1 MKMVENLAMKLDKTQ
16 THEPSGALL
25 NRRELF
31 VATAAVSLTAA
42 STSRAAVLTPGERRS
57 AGTTSSGNAA
67 VVMTKAG
74 QVAGYSRD
82 SVHIFKGV
90 PYGASTGAKARFK
103 PPQPVEPWKGVR
115 SSRAYG
121 PVCPQDIRAGWQDDE
136 DAFLM
141 RWDDG
146 FPGEDCLRLNVWTS
160 ALQGKKLP
168 VMVWLHGGGF
178 TAGSGQ
184 ELPAYD
190 GENLARTGEVVLV
203 SVNHRL
209 GPLGFLNLSAF
220 DPEFADSANAGMLDL
235 VLALQWVRDN
245 IANFGGDAG
254 NVTIFGQ
261 SGGGSKVST
270 LTAMPAAKGL
280 FHKAI
285 VQSGSFNLTTTSQQ
299 SGSLADALLEEL
311 QIAKA
316 DFRKLQEVPSD
327 QLIAAG
333 VRAARRI
340 GGPRPPILG
349 RGSPPVGWS
358 PTIDGRAIPMP
369 PLSAEAV
376 KFSASIPMMIG
387 STRDEFGRLLRKDP
401 SLTEAR
407 VRERLQSLY
416 GSKAVDIYSA
426 YSKSYPNE
434 SPGGLLAIVT
444 SMALRNGALNQAEG
458 RYVHGQAPVYAY
470 WFTYQTPSL
479 DGTPGAF
486 HCADL
491 PFCFDNVARCD
502 SSTGNTEQ
510 ARKLGSTMSRAWINF
525 ARTGDPSQSG
535 LAWPKFNPKT
545 VPTMTFD
552 VTPRV
557 QNDPLGD
564 ARRLVI

>member
-1 MKMVENLAMKLDKTQ
+1 MKLDHLQ
-16 THEPSGALL
+16 SNDSRGLLL
-25 NRRELF
+25 NRREMFL
-31 VATAAVSLTAA
+31 ATAAA
-42 STSRAAVLTPGERRS
+42 SVATGSIADAAVLTSGETRSTGTMS
-57 AGTTSSGNAA
+57 AGSAD

-74 QVAGYSRD
+74 LIAGYSREG
-82 SVHIFKGV
+82 VHIFKGV
-90 PYGASTGAKARFK
+90 PYGATTAGQARFK
-103 PPQPVEPWKGVR
+103 PPQPPSPWKGVR

-121 PVCPQDIRAGWQDDE
+121 PVCPQDVRAGWQDDE

-146 FPGEDCLRLNVWTS
+146 FPGEDCLRLNIWTS
-160 ALQGKKLP
+160 VLQGKKLP

-190 GENLARTGEVVLV
+190 GENLARTGEIVLV

-209 GPLGFLNLSAF
+209 GPLGYLNLAAY
-220 DPEFADSANAGMLDL
+220 DPEFADSPNVGMLDL
-235 VLALQWVRDN
+235 VLAFQWVRDN
-245 IANFGGDAG
+245 IGNFGGDAG

-261 SGGGSKVST
+261 SGGGSKVSA

-280 FHKAI
+280 FHKGI
-285 VQSGSFNLTTTSQQ
+285 VQSGSFNLSTTPQQ

-311 QIAKA
+311 KIVKS
-316 DFRKLQEVPSD
+316 DFRKLQDVPSD

-340 GGPRPPILG
+340 GGPRPSVLG
-349 RGSPPVGWS
+349 RGPLPIGWS
-358 PTIDGRAIPMP
+358 PTIDGRAISTSPQ
-369 PLSAEAV
+369 SVEGV
-376 KFSASIPMMIG
+376 KASASIPMMIG

-407 VRERLQSLY
+407 VRERLQTLY
-416 GSKAVDIYSA
+416 GAKASDIYSIF
-426 YSKSYPNE
+426 SKSYPSE
-434 SPGGLLAIVT
+434 SPGGLLAIIT

-458 RYVHGQAPVYAY
+458 RYANGLAPVYVY

-502 SSTGNTEQ
+502 SSTGNTAQ
-510 ARKLGSTMSRAWINF
+510 ARKLGSIMSRAWISF
-525 ARTGDPSQSG
+525 ARTGDPSQPG
-535 LAWPKFNPKT
+535 LTWPKFDPKK
-545 VPTMTFD
+545 VPTMVFD
-552 VTPRV
+552 VASRV
-557 QNDPLGD
+557 ENDPLGD
-564 ARRLVI
+564 ARRLVV